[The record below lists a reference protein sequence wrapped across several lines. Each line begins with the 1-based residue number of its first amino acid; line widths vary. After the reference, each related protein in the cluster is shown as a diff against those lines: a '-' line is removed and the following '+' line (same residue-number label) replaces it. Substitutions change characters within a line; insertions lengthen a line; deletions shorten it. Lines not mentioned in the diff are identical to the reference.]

1 MLDSAKSAAE
11 SQNIQA
17 EERIALLAKEKQ
29 QLQDLQDLYN
39 YNKKQS
45 EGGPGT
51 GALTGDQSAVMAI
64 IGGRAQST
72 TKMGLQHVGGM
83 ILPHIP
89 GIGARCPRRPSSGLP
104 C

>member
-51 GALTGDQSAVMAI
+51 GALAVDQFAVMAI
-64 IGGRAQST
+64 IGA
-72 TKMGLQHVGGM
+72 
-83 ILPHIP
+83 
-89 GIGARCPRRPSSGLP
+89 ARNRP
-104 C
+104 